1 MQFNSIIF
9 ITLFLPVFLGIY
21 YLLPQKGRNAFLVL
35 FSLLFYTWGEKIL
48 VLVLLL
54 STIVNYWSGIG
65 ISKGYKKTGLY
76 LGLLANI
83 LILGLF
89 KYYNFGATIIHEI
102 CNSLSIN
109 FAYFKIIPG
118 LILPIGISFYTFR
131 AISYLIDVYKG
142 KSKASTNFIEFAT
155 FLTMFPLLLAGP
167 IVRYSEIQN
176 QIIRSQNISLFIAGI
191 ERFIIGLG
199 KKMLLANTFASI
211 ADKIFDAQISDISSI
226 NAWIGISSYTLQIY
240 YDFSAYSDMAIGLG
254 NMLGFNIPENFN
266 YPYVSKNI
274 REFWKRWHITLSV
287 WLRDYIFMPF
297 AYSFSRKLKREKYL
311 NVRSD
316 HIIYSIAI
324 FITFLICGIWHGASW
339 NFIAWGLWYGIF
351 ILLEHFGLGKKL
363 KKIWIPLQHIY
374 TLFVIMLGWVI
385 FRTNSLHE
393 SVSFMNKLFSF
404 TAGDRSLNSYIHFF
418 TINAESVFITLL
430 GILFCTPIWN
440 FIQEKADI
448 LREKSPY
455 FKIAVS
461 TFASLLLIG
470 IFIVSLSY
478 ITAGTFNVFI
488 YFKF

>member
-324 FITFLICGIWHGASW
+324 FITFFIFGIWHGASW
-339 NFIAWGLWYGIF
+339 YFIA
-351 ILLEHFGLGKKL
+351 
-363 KKIWIPLQHIY
+363 
-374 TLFVIMLGWVI
+374 
-385 FRTNSLHE
+385 
-393 SVSFMNKLFSF
+393 
-404 TAGDRSLNSYIHFF
+404 
-418 TINAESVFITLL
+418 
-430 GILFCTPIWN
+430 
-440 FIQEKADI
+440 
-448 LREKSPY
+448 
-455 FKIAVS
+455 
-461 TFASLLLIG
+461 
-470 IFIVSLSY
+470 
-478 ITAGTFNVFI
+478 
-488 YFKF
+488 